1 MDIFEAMGKRFSFE
15 SEGESHMTMDEAFVI
30 DDETHV
36 DEGDCAH
43 IEACDAMAEANGY
56 NAVAEQLQDTAAA
69 LESFLDKAKQDRVTA
84 SPWDAQTARISLMSV
99 NLIAGKQTRVI
110 SQSTESYQTRVGAL
124 GAMMSVENA
133 IWDALKD
140 LWQKLKGMMT
150 KMMDSIREFFIKHF
164 SQLGAM
170 KKKAEAVK
178 KKAEAGGK
186 IGKGKAKMS
195 NFGQMHIANAAPAF
209 DKIKE
214 TLDEYVGFAQALSD
228 PPILSGYAK
237 CLEDLTEI
245 CEDATVE
252 RFVQAYPEMRKS
264 IFAATYAGEMFD
276 KVKGQTPID
285 LKTDPSKIGAQDD
298 EIAYASDEIMG
309 GLKFF
314 FILKK
319 DSFPETLPD
328 SLKQNPEDMA
338 KTVKDW
344 MTSIRLLLVPAN
356 ADNKR
361 EHDSEKEVPRIQP
374 GQVSSLCG
382 SIISFCEAGL
392 RYKNS
397 WDQYDQSTKKFIARM
412 DKISLGAANTGS
424 DTDEAIDV
432 RLRGNIAGG
441 AASWVR
447 GVATALGNINRLG
460 GQASRNVLNLCISS
474 IDPSDH

>member
-15 SEGESHMTMDEAFVI
+15 SEGDSHMTMDEPFVI
-30 DDETHV
+30 EDETYV

-43 IEACDAMAEANGY
+43 IQACDAMSEANGY
-56 NAVAEQLQDTAAA
+56 DAVAEQLENTASA
-69 LESFLDKAKQDRVTA
+69 LESFLQQARQDRVSA
-84 SPWDAQTARISLMSV
+84 APWNEQTAKLNLMTMGLLTKNHTSAV
-99 NLIAGKQTRVI
+99 T
-110 SQSTESYQTRVGAL
+110 QSTEAYQTRVGAM
-124 GAMMSVENA
+124 GAMLSVENA
-133 IWDALKD
+133 IMDALKD
-140 LWQKLKGMMT
+140 LWQKLKNVLT

-170 KKKAEAVK
+170 KKKAETIK

-186 IGKGKAKMS
+186 IGKGRAKMS
-195 NFGQMHIANAAPAF
+195 NFGQMHIANAEPKF

-276 KVKGQTPID
+276 KVKSQTPID
-285 LKTDPSKIGAQDD
+285 LKNDPSKIGAQDD

-344 MTSIRLLLVPAN
+344 MTSIRLVLVPAN

-424 DTDEAIDV
+424 DTDEAVDV

>member
-15 SEGESHMTMDEAFVI
+15 SEGESHMTMDEPFVI
-30 DDETHV
+30 EDETYV

-43 IEACDAMAEANGY
+43 IQACDAMSEANGY
-56 NAVAEQLQDTAAA
+56 DAVAEQLENTASA
-69 LESFLDKAKQDRVTA
+69 LESFLQQARQDRVNA
-84 SPWDAQTARISLMSV
+84 APWNQQTAKLNLMTMGLLTKNHTSAV
-99 NLIAGKQTRVI
+99 T
-110 SQSTESYQTRVGAL
+110 QSTEAYQTRVGAM
-124 GAMMSVENA
+124 GAMLSVENA
-133 IWDALKD
+133 IMDALKD
-140 LWQKLKGMMT
+140 LWQKLKNVLT

-170 KKKAEAVK
+170 KKKAEAIK

-195 NFGQMHIANAAPAF
+195 NFGQMHIANAVPAF

-214 TLDEYVGFAQALSD
+214 TLDEYVGFAQVLSD

-276 KVKGQTPID
+276 KVKSQTPID

-314 FILKK
+314 FISKK

-344 MTSIRLLLVPAN
+344 MTSIRLVLVPAN

-361 EHDSEKEVPRIQP
+361 EHDGEKEVPRIQP

-397 WDQYDQSTKKFIARM
+397 WGQYDQSTKKFIARM

-424 DTDEAIDV
+424 DTDEAVDV